1 MGSAEN
7 TFIKS
12 KERSLLS
19 LWYLWCKHLINVYW
33 GSTVGRSSSSHNHF
47 LLYRI
52 THSSFIWMIQVHLD
66 LLAKLI
72 ETSQQKYCRTD
83 GIGRAR
89 GAKAPSMF
97 LVLIEAKL
105 LICKWPLWE
114 AVLWWLSGLRHSYL
128 AELFLQVTVMVW
140 TMMKPKFVNYYYSK
154 NFNLWQNNKTNK

>member
-1 MGSAEN
+1 M
-7 TFIKS
+7 
-12 KERSLLS
+12 
-19 LWYLWCKHLINVYW
+19 INVYW

-72 ETSQQKYCRTD
+72 ETSQQKYCRTG

-89 GAKAPSMF
+89 GANVPSNF

-105 LICKWPLWE
+105 RVSI
-114 AVLWWLSGLRHSYL
+114 VHGHNYL
-128 AELFLQVTVMVW
+128 AELFLQVAVVVW
-140 TMMKPKFVNYYYSK
+140 TLLKPKFVNYYHSK
-154 NFNLWQNNKTNK
+154 KFNLWHTNKTNKWWESTIPLFWIHLKCTRASKFNYVNTVCAPL